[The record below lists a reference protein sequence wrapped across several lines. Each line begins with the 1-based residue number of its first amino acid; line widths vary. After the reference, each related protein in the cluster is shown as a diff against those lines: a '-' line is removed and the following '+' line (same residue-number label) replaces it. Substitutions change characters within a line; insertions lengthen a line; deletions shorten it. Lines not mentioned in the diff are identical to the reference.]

1 MSSWILAIDTST
13 EACSCA
19 LGDGTRRYER
29 YTDIPRK
36 HAEKVL
42 PMVEE
47 LLQEAGIGRSD
58 ISAIAFGRGPGAFTG
73 LRIAAS
79 AVQGLAFALDV
90 PVIPVS
96 SLQALAQR
104 GYREHCGEGEHGER
118 GNNQCRILA
127 AIDARMGELY
137 WCAYQPDADNLMS
150 PLMDEQLTAPLAM
163 TTDAAM
169 TAPLISESAGWIGV
183 GTGWQY
189 QTDMPAPLNQ
199 FSDVKAN
206 VCTHASDILTLA
218 LPRFARQEWV
228 TAAQALPVYLRN
240 NVVQKK

>member
-19 LGDGTRRYER
+19 LGDGSQRFER

-42 PMVEE
+42 PMIEE
-47 LLQEAGIGRSD
+47 LLQEAD
-58 ISAIAFGRGPGAFTG
+58 ICRADLGAVAFGRGPGAFTG

-79 AVQGLAFALDV
+79 VVQGLAFALEI

-104 GYREHCGEGEHGER
+104 GYREFQQQHTV
-118 GNNQCRILA
+118 A

-137 WCAYQPDADNLMS
+137 WCAYGLDSNQLMA
-150 PLMDEQLTAPLAM
+150 PVMEEQLTAP
-163 TTDAAM
+163 AAM
-169 TAPLISESAGWIGV
+169 TAGFAPTGSDWAGV
-183 GTGWQY
+183 GTGWHY
-189 QTDMPAPLNQ
+189 QADMPAPFNE
-199 FSDVKAN
+199 FAN
-206 VCTHASDILTLA
+206 VEAGVFTHASDILTLA
-218 LPRFARQEWV
+218 LPRFAAKEWV
-228 TAAQALPVYLRN
+228 SAAQALPVYLRN
-240 NVVQKK
+240 QVVQK

>member
-1 MSSWILAIDTST
+1 MSDWILAIDTST

-19 LGDGTRRYER
+19 LGQGDRVYER

-47 LLQEAGIGRSD
+47 LLAEAAIERRDLG
-58 ISAIAFGRGPGAFTG
+58 AIAFGRGPGAFTG

-79 AVQGLAFALDV
+79 VVQGLAFALEL

-104 GYREHCGEGEHGER
+104 GYREYQH
-118 GNNQCRILA
+118 NKTVA
-127 AIDARMGELY
+127 AIDARMGEIY
-137 WCAYQPDADNLMS
+137 WCCFCLDSNGLMQPLSEEFLCPPSEMQTRDV
-150 PLMDEQLTAPLAM
+150 
-163 TTDAAM
+163 TT
-169 TAPLISESAGWIGV
+169 SSGWHGV

-189 QTDMPAPLNQ
+189 QQVMPAPFCEL
-199 FSDVKAN
+199 DN
-206 VCTHASDILTLA
+206 VHSGVFTHALDVLA
-218 LPRFARQEWV
+218 LAMPRFHAGEGV
-228 TAAQALPVYLRN
+228 AATDALPVYLRN
-240 NVVQKK
+240 KVTHQKPSG

>member
-19 LGDGTRRYER
+19 LGNGEQSYHR

-42 PMVEE
+42 PMVDE
-47 LLQEAGIGRSD
+47 LLAEAQINKTQLA
-58 ISAIAFGRGPGAFTG
+58 AIAFGRGPGAFTG

-79 AVQGLAFALDV
+79 IVQGLAFALDL

-104 GYREHCGEGEHGER
+104 GYREF
-118 GNNQCRILA
+118 QYQQVLA
-127 AIDARMGELY
+127 AIDARMGEIY
-137 WCAYQPDADNLMS
+137 WGAFQLSNHNMMVLKDQ
-150 PLMDEQLTAPLAM
+150 EQLSAPCDLPVSVIDNA
-163 TTDAAM
+163 D
-169 TAPLISESAGWIGV
+169 SWCGV

-189 QTDMPAPLNQ
+189 QADMLAPLNALQ
-199 FSDVKAN
+199 QVQAN
-206 VCTHASDILTLA
+206 VYTHALDILTIA
-218 LPRFARQEWV
+218 LPRFVARAFVSPEK
-228 TAAQALPVYLRN
+228 ALPVYLRN
-240 NVVQKK
+240 NVVQR